1 MNQYTYTLT
10 DKSGHACD
18 AARCTA
24 PNEMVARWHIAD
36 TYTGYGVSRQPTRID
51 EPHRFAGEI
60 DASEKGGSDI
70 VEDYYRRAARAMR
83 SGGSFAESIGAAY
96 LVADSHNAPRLV
108 AAFPE
113 LFARFAD

>member
-10 DKSGHACD
+10 SPTGQHDE
-18 AARCTA
+18 ARCTA
-24 PNEMVARWHIAD
+24 PNELVARWHIAN
-36 TYTGYGVSRQPTRID
+36 TYTGYGVSQQPTRTD

-60 DASEKGGSDI
+60 DASEHGHADI
-70 VEDYYRRAARAMR
+70 VSDYYRRAARAMR
-83 SGGSFAESIGAAY
+83 SGGSFAASISEAY
-96 LVADSHNAPRLV
+96 LVADSHNGPRLI

>member
-10 DKSGHACD
+10 SPTGQHDE
-18 AARCTA
+18 ARCTA
-24 PNEMVARWHIAD
+24 PNELVARWHIAN
-36 TYTGYGVSRQPTRID
+36 TYSGHEVSKDPKHIT

-60 DASEKGGSDI
+60 DASENGHADI
-70 VEDYYRRAARAMR
+70 VSDYYRRAARAMR
-83 SGGSFAESIGAAY
+83 SGGHFAESIGTAY
-96 LVADSHNAPRLV
+96 LVADSHNGPRLI

>member
-1 MNQYTYTLT
+1 MNQYTYTITKGAAT
-10 DKSGHACD
+10 DQV
-18 AARCTA
+18 RCTA
-24 PNEMVARWHIAD
+24 PNELIARWHIVD
-36 TYTGYGVSRQPTRID
+36 TYNDYEVSKEPSSTD

-60 DASEKGGSDI
+60 DASEPGHADI

>member
-1 MNQYTYTLT
+1 MNQYTYTITKGNAT
-10 DKSGHACD
+10 DQ
-18 AARCTA
+18 ARCTA
-24 PNEMVARWHIAD
+24 PNEMVARWHIVD
-36 TYTGYGVSRQPTRID
+36 TYNDYAVSKEPTSTD

-60 DASEKGGSDI
+60 DASDHGAADI

-96 LVADSHNAPRLV
+96 LVADSRNAPRLV

>member
-1 MNQYTYTLT
+1 
-10 DKSGHACD
+10 
-18 AARCTA
+18 
-24 PNEMVARWHIAD
+24 MVARWHIVD
-36 TYTGYGVSRQPTRID
+36 TYTGYGVSQQPTRID
-51 EPHRFAGEI
+51 APHCFLGEI

-96 LVADSHNAPRLV
+96 LAADSHNAPRLV
-108 AAFPE
+108 AAFPD